1 MQNIIVTG
9 GLGFIGSHTVV
20 ELLNNNYNVII
31 LDNLSNSEIF
41 ILNRI
46 IKITNKKPIF
56 IEIDV
61 RDYIKLYKIL
71 GKYKPIDG
79 VFHFAAFK
87 SVNESVAN
95 PLMYYDNNINSLI
108 SIIRLMENLNIE
120 KLVYSSSC
128 TVYGQPNKLPVTE
141 NSPFIKA
148 WSPYGHTK
156 QICEEIINSY
166 INSNPVIKVAT
177 LRYFNPVGAH
187 ESGLIG
193 ELPKGIPNNLMPY
206 LTQTALGI
214 REYVNVYGNDYNTKD
229 GTPIR
234 DYIHIVDLAIS
245 HLKAYEYISNLDKFS
260 NEIFNIGTGKGYSV
274 LEVINSLNK
283 WLDKPIKY
291 KIVAR
296 RPGDVEKI
304 WADPTKANKIL
315 NWYPKYDLDD
325 MTKTALNWEK
335 NFRNEKN
342 N

>member
-41 ILNRI
+41 ILDRI

-56 IEIDV
+56 IQVDV
-61 RDYIKLYKIL
+61 KDYIKISKLL
-71 GKYKPIDG
+71 DKYKPIDG

-108 SIIRLMENLNIE
+108 SIIRLMENFKIE

-128 TVYGQPNKLPVTE
+128 TVYGQPNILPVTE

-166 INSNPVIKVAT
+166 INSNPIIKVAT

-214 REYVNVYGNDYNTKD
+214 REFVNVYGNDYNTKD

-245 HLKAYEYISNLDKFS
+245 HLKAYEYISNLDKSS

-283 WLDKPIKY
+283 WLDKPIKF

-296 RPGDVEKI
+296 RPGDVEQI
-304 WADPTKANKIL
+304 WADPTKANQTL
-315 NWYPKYDLDD
+315 NWYPKYNLDD

-335 NFRNEKN
+335 NFRKERNY
-342 N
+342 

>member
-41 ILNRI
+41 ILDRI

-61 RDYIKLYKIL
+61 KNYIKLYEIL
-71 GKYKPIDG
+71 DKYKPIDG

-95 PLMYYDNNINSLI
+95 PLIYYDNNINSLI
-108 SIIRLMENLNIE
+108 SIIRLMENLKIE

-128 TVYGQPNKLPVTE
+128 TVYGQPNILPVTE

-166 INSNPVIKVAT
+166 INSNPIIKVAT

-214 REYVNVYGNDYNTKD
+214 REFVNVYGNDYNTKD

-291 KIVAR
+291 KIVDR